1 MAAHRITTCPQFQE
15 ATYAPATGPT
25 EGDGQ
30 GGHDEHFSILLN
42 FIKDTMKILHTCCPK
57 PTKFKSASTR
67 LGKSLYLAGEF
78 HNLKKRAKLDCK
90 L

>member
-78 HNLKKRAKLDCK
+78 HNLKKRAKLDCE